1 MKVVMVTHDRKIDR
15 RIIQE
20 AESLV
25 DNGYQV
31 SIVAFPWTVE
41 EDNNIEGIRI
51 LRPLKFG
58 DKKNIFSSIMS
69 IYSLFREQLF
79 NNPKLMY
86 SIRNHVNGYLINV
99 QKYFE
104 NFLLDLAVKE
114 HGDIYHA
121 HDLPSLSS
129 AYKAARLYNVP
140 LVYDSHELY
149 CGQEFGKLETAA
161 WRKIESSLICKTD
174 AIITINES
182 IAGLLKEW
190 YGCAEP
196 NIIMNKVN
204 PYNDSFG
211 KVEKI
216 IHSTLNIDFN
226 IPILL
231 YQGSITTSRNLENLI
246 LAMKKIKSNAV
257 LAFLGDGSS
266 KEMLFNFTR
275 NNNMEKRI
283 HFIDEVPQNNLL
295 KYTASADIGLIPY
308 LGSCLNSY
316 YCTPNK
322 LFEFISAGVPIL
334 ANNLPEINKVVIGEG
349 VGVVADFNKPESIA
363 ESIDLMIENKAAL
376 MKYKERINAIKYK
389 YSWDYEEKKLLDLY
403 DTLLSK

>member
-1 MKVVMVTHDRKIDR
+1 MVTHDRKIDR

-51 LRPLKFG
+51 IRPLKFG

-86 SIRNHVNGYLINV
+86 RIRNHVNGYLIDV

-114 HGDIYHA
+114 RGDIYHA

-129 AYKAARLYNVP
+129 AYKAARFYNVP
-140 LVYDSHELY
+140 LIYDSHELY
-149 CGQEFGKLETAA
+149 CGQEFGKLETAT
-161 WRKIESSLICKTD
+161 WRRIESSLICKTD

-190 YGCAEP
+190 YGCVEP
-196 NIIMNKVN
+196 IVIMNKVN

-211 KVEKI
+211 KDEKI
-216 IHSTLNIDFN
+216 IHSTLNLDLN

-231 YQGSITTSRNLENLI
+231 YQGSITTSRNIENLI
-246 LAMKKIKSNAV
+246 LAMKKVKSNVV
-257 LAFLGDGSS
+257 LVLLGGGASRE
-266 KEMLFNFTR
+266 KLFNLSK
-275 NNNMEKRI
+275 NNKLEEKVY
-283 HFIDEVPQNNLL
+283 FIEEVPQKYLL
-295 KYTASADIGLIPY
+295 KYTSSADVGLIPY

-349 VGVVADFNKPESIA
+349 VGIVADFNKPESIA
-363 ESIDLMIENKAAL
+363 ESIDLMIKDKADL
-376 MKYKERINAIKYK
+376 IKYKERINEIKYK
-389 YSWDYEEKKLLDLY
+389 YSWDYEEKKLLELY
-403 DTLLSK
+403 NTLLEK